1 MAVLGAV
8 DSSAITCLNMSKLT
22 MFLNL
27 NLNHGDYA
35 GSELPKGWLTIL
47 CPSMLILGFSDSWLQ
62 PKPDQWL
69 QETILEY

>member
-1 MAVLGAV
+1 
-8 DSSAITCLNMSKLT
+8 MSKLT

-35 GSELPKGWLTIL
+35 GTELPKGWLTIL

-62 PKPDQWL
+62 PKPD
-69 QETILEY
+69 